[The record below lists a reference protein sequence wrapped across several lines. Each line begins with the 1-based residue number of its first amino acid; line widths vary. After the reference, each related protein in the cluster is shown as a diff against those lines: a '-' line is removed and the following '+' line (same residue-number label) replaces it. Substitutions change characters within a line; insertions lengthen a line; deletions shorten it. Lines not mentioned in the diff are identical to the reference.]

1 MEPFFKLAKL
11 FLRDAFNLEKFEIN
25 LMIEKQIE
33 IIKKTEIKS
42 NGWTGI
48 GPSLD

>member
-1 MEPFFKLAKL
+1 M
-11 FLRDAFNLEKFEIN
+11 FLRDAFNLEKFEIK
-25 LMIEKQIE
+25 LIIEEQIE

-42 NGWTGI
+42 NGWTGA